1 MKKRFFWFT
10 YIVSSLSAFSIWLM
24 MIIQGSAAFSWSDFI
39 QIVIPVFI
47 LTLLLTIIF
56 THVMWQPID
65 QFMESQPEYTDIEK
79 DSIVKILQRIMQRY
93 DSALFE
99 NQNRLSILLSLMNH
113 LQEGVVIINQDEK
126 IDFHNSAAASILHF
140 SIQPSEKW
148 LYEVIRSTELMDRIR
163 KTIHERKQFLGEA
176 KLIIPQETT
185 VLYTIVPLTKQA
197 NQSGWKA
204 LLLIQDI
211 TSIRKLEKV
220 RTDFIGNVSHE
231 LKSPLTAMLG
241 YSELLA
247 SAEKIDPERQKH
259 YSQIL
264 HHNVV
269 RLIDIVNDLLI
280 LTKIESGES
289 LQKTTFSLFDLIR
302 ELEELL
308 KKKLSD
314 KNLQMKILI
323 DKTITLHADKIKIR
337 QVLINLLDNAVK
349 FTKEQG
355 IITVS
360 ATKDNGKILISVQD
374 NGIGIPYV
382 EQSRIFERFY
392 QVDKARTGEVEGTGL
407 GLSIVKHIVED
418 HGGNIKLE
426 SELGKGSRF
435 TVILPE

>member
-24 MIIQGSAAFSWSDFI
+24 MIIQSSAAFSWSDFI

-79 DSIVKILQRIMQRY
+79 DSLVKILQRIMQRY

-247 SAEKIDPERQKH
+247 SAEKIDPENQN
-259 YSQIL
+259 Q
-264 HHNVV
+264 
-269 RLIDIVNDLLI
+269 
-280 LTKIESGES
+280 
-289 LQKTTFSLFDLIR
+289 
-302 ELEELL
+302 EELISIL
-308 KKKLSD
+308 KPYQPEEMKMSEVTISLS
-314 KNLQMKILI
+314 K
-323 DKTITLHADKIKIR
+323 R
-337 QVLINLLDNAVK
+337 
-349 FTKEQG
+349 
-355 IITVS
+355 
-360 ATKDNGKILISVQD
+360 
-374 NGIGIPYV
+374 
-382 EQSRIFERFY
+382 
-392 QVDKARTGEVEGTGL
+392 
-407 GLSIVKHIVED
+407 
-418 HGGNIKLE
+418 
-426 SELGKGSRF
+426 
-435 TVILPE
+435 